1 MKAQIMK
8 SCFFALIVLLLAGDR
23 ALSQAQTVSP
33 AMQEANALFQNQKWE
48 EASRA
53 YEAITREQPSNAL
66 AWSRLG
72 LSLHSTGK
80 YDRAITAFHK
90 AVAIG
95 NNPSAMYNLARSY
108 ARSGDKE
115 RAFEWLGKAVNA
127 GFAQASRLD
136 TDSDLAALR
145 GDARFEEVRKVA
157 IRTAT
162 PCLALPEYKQF
173 DFWVGEWDVMV
184 QNQIVGT
191 NTVERTVS
199 GCIILENWTAAQGGT
214 GKSFNYYDS
223 NTGKWH
229 QDWVGSGGGVLHL
242 SGEYKD
248 GAMRYEGVTVARNG
262 SKTFERLTFFNLGP
276 DRVRQLWEQSS
287 DGGKTW
293 VSVFDGMYVRRKK

>member
-1 MKAQIMK
+1 MKSSIMK
-8 SCFFALIVLLLAGDR
+8 SCCFALILLLLIGDR
-23 ALSQAQTVSP
+23 ASAQGQAVSP

-53 YEAITREQPSNAL
+53 YEAITREHPSNAL

-80 YDRAITAFHK
+80 YDRAIEAFHK

-95 NNPSAMYNLARSY
+95 NNPAAMYNLACSY
-108 ARSGDKE
+108 ARSGDKAK
-115 RAFEWLGKAVNA
+115 AFEWLDKAVGA
-127 GFAQASRLD
+127 GFRQVPRLD
-136 TDSDLAALR
+136 NDADLASLR
-145 GDARFEEVRKVA
+145 SDARFEEVKKVA
-157 IRTAT
+157 IKNAT
-162 PCLALPEYKQF
+162 PCLAMAEHKQF
-173 DFWVGEWDVMV
+173 DFWVGDWDVMV
-184 QNQIVGT
+184 QDQVVGT

-199 GCIILENWTAAQGGT
+199 GCIILENWTAAGGGS
-214 GKSFNYYDS
+214 GKSFNYYDP

-248 GAMRYEGVTVARNG
+248 GAMRYEGVTTARNG
-262 SKTFERLTFFNLGP
+262 SKTLERLTFFNLGP
-276 DRVRQLWEQSS
+276 DRVRQFWEQSS